1 MGSLFAG
8 ADIITIGFFL
18 QGVRG
23 RDRGV
28 DRGMGMGMGMGRDR
42 GGMSMEHGAW

>member
-23 RDRGV
+23 RDRGR
-28 DRGMGMGMGMGRDR
+28 DRGMGMGRDR
-42 GGMSMEHGAW
+42 GGMSMVIW